1 MMDSEVNY
9 SCFVG
14 VQTAAFRIG
23 GCQRVGDQQLR
34 GESGAVIAVAGA
46 GNKRPL
52 PLSLYSSSAGG
63 QSAQSPRTR
72 RQVAAVPAR
81 FVPWW
86 QLVQPPLTKNI
97 WFSHVQFF
105 LFCRLWISSTD
116 LMFPTTKEAAT
127 AAAAALSLSLTHNSL
142 VSALTPPTQQQQQ
155 QQQQQQSSLEF

>member
-1 MMDSEVNY
+1 MDSEVNY

-72 RQVAAVPAR
+72 RQVNTQNDINSVQQVSKKKTFP
-81 FVPWW
+81 FVH
-86 QLVQPPLTKNI
+86 
-97 WFSHVQFF
+97 FST
-105 LFCRLWISSTD
+105 LDSI
-116 LMFPTTKEAAT
+116 
-127 AAAAALSLSLTHNSL
+127 
-142 VSALTPPTQQQQQ
+142 
-155 QQQQQQSSLEF
+155 

>member
-72 RQVAAVPAR
+72 RQVNT
-81 FVPWW
+81 
-86 QLVQPPLTKNI
+86 Q
-97 WFSHVQFF
+97 
-105 LFCRLWISSTD
+105 
-116 LMFPTTKEAAT
+116 
-127 AAAAALSLSLTHNSL
+127 NSL
-142 VSALTPPTQQQQQ
+142 RLGRLDSIDINSVQQVSKKKTFPFVHFSTLD
-155 QQQQQQSSLEF
+155 SI